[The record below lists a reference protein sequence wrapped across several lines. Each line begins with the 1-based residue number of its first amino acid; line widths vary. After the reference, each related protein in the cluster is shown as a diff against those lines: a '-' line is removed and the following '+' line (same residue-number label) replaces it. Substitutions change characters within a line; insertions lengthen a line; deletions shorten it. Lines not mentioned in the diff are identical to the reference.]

1 MKNFLISTLLLIF
14 IIGGISCSFYFN
26 FSSDLLIIEP
36 INIFIS
42 IIYVLAW
49 IGLTYLEI
57 KKDFLIINVFRF
69 LLWTLSL
76 VSSIIDLTIALE
88 KPIPTILEAFSVSN
102 LIINRVILKG
112 ISFADSLIGNNIIF
126 IIVAV
131 FFLFTPI
138 VYKLTSKIISL
149 KIDKPSDTVGQV

>member
-26 FSSDLLIIEP
+26 FSNDIFIIEP

-42 IIYVLAW
+42 STYILAW
-49 IGLTYLEI
+49 IGLMYLGV
-57 KKDFLIINVFRF
+57 KKDFLVINIFRF

-76 VSSIIDLTIALE
+76 ISSTIDLMITLE
-88 KPIPTILEAFSVSN
+88 KPIPSLLEAFSVSN

-112 ISFADSLIGNNIIF
+112 ISFADSSIGNNIIF
-126 IIVAV
+126 IITAV
-131 FFLFTPI
+131 FFLFSPI
-138 VYKLTSKIISL
+138 VYKLISKIISL
-149 KIDKPSDTVGQV
+149 KIDKPSDDVRQA